1 MKEYVIESSI
11 RKWNVFN
18 SRVEVEWSTG
28 HRSAVKKCDEE
39 VCFESLRFFES
50 LRIMECFGK
59 NRVE

>member
-18 SRVEVEWSTG
+18 SRVEVEWS
-28 HRSAVKKCDEE
+28 AVKKCDEE

-50 LRIMECFGK
+50 LRIKECFGK
-59 NRVE
+59 NKVE